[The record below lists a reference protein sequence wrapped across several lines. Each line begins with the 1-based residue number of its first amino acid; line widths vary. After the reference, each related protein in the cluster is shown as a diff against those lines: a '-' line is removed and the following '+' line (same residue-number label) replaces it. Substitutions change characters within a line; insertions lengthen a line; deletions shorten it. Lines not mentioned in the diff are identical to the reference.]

1 MATHAPI
8 TGAPTRAP
16 ATDRCAL
23 DPEVVDMLLNMHAR
37 LDGKHRCQ
45 HGDDKARFAWA
56 MHLAVEH
63 QLAKMGV
70 TMAGGM
76 GHA

>member
-16 ATDRCAL
+16 ATDSRAP
-23 DPEVVDMLLNMHAR
+23 DPEAVEMLLNMHAR
-37 LDGKHRCQ
+37 LEGKHRCQ
-45 HGDDKARFAWA
+45 HGDAEARAAWA
-56 MHLAVEH
+56 MHLAAEH

-70 TMAGGM
+70 TMVGGV